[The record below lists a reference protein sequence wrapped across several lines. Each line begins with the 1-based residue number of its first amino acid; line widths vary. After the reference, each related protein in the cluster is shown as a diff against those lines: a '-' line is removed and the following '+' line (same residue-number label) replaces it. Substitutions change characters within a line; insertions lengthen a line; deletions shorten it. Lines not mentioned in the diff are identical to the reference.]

1 MSKLDKAKDRICSIP
16 TDYSFTEAR
25 GLLGKLGYAEH
36 NKGKTSGSRVM
47 FYRESDSRVIMLHK
61 PHPGDIMDKGA
72 VKSLVEFLKGNG
84 DL

>member
-1 MSKLDKAKDRICSIP
+1 MSKLDKAKERILLMP
-16 TDYSFTEAR
+16 ADYSYTELK

-47 FYRESDSRVIMLHK
+47 FYRESDSRVIMIHK

-72 VKSLVEFLKGNG
+72 IKSLVEFLKRNG